1 MRTRVRCL
9 TSFSHWIHW
18 LETLNESLVHYKLNL
33 YYFMHNIKY
42 ISLYS
47 FYNSFFILDNP
58 FQCDCR
64 IAWLRDWI
72 NNKGSAV
79 ISMPQETKCVSPEEY
94 KDILLS
100 EIPTDQLIC
109 LNSATKNTHNL
120 GVSVWKS
127 IFSVLLLMCVL

>member
-1 MRTRVRCL
+1 MFGVIFSLNTLTRDSKWV
-9 TSFSHWIHW
+9 TSILQIKSV
-18 LETLNESLVHYKLNL
+18 LLVAQYKV
-33 YYFMHNIKY
+33 HT
-42 ISLYS
+42 
-47 FYNSFFILDNP
+47 YNSFFILDNP

-127 IFSVLLLMCVL
+127 IFSVLLLICVL